1 MKFALV
7 FGALSICHGYYFLD
21 STILLSAMGWIFEKC
36 KDNRAMKIANRVVAY
51 VGEIYSVKL
60 DSSEIALLIE
70 YMGPYSA
77 AELFYTCADSGATAF
92 ALMNFNVGE
101 VRNWQPRT
109 EYPAVRGLRVDEFRS
124 LSALASVR
132 ERPVAYV
139 GRLPPPTKKGVP
151 FVAVLLSESC
161 VVETSHLYLCE
172 DFDAAARVLS
182 GLKAKV
188 KNWEPNLR
196 KRGLPI
202 EPLEYGEFQYAELLA
217 SVAVQLPD
225 DEEEG

>member
-1 MKFALV
+1 M
-7 FGALSICHGYYFLD
+7 
-21 STILLSAMGWIFEKC
+21 
-36 KDNRAMKIANRVVAY
+36 
-51 VGEIYSVKL
+51 
-60 DSSEIALLIE
+60 
-70 YMGPYSA
+70 
-77 AELFYTCADSGATAF
+77 
-92 ALMNFNVGE
+92 
-101 VRNWQPRT
+101 
-109 EYPAVRGLRVDEFRS
+109 DEFRS

-132 ERPVAYV
+132 ERPVAYL
-139 GRLPPPTKKGVP
+139 GRLPPPSKKGVP

-182 GLKAKV
+182 GLKAEV

-202 EPLEYGEFQYAELLA
+202 EPLEYEEFQYAELLA

-225 DEEEG
+225 YDDEEEG